1 MKDLN
6 GGFEMKDIL
15 PFSLEYNS
23 FSYFIVAKLNTS
35 DASSRFFFSFNIH
48 NVWLLHTLYEVF
60 YCSLCC
66 NIMPSGAL
74 PYLEKLQSDSSNAQ

>member
-35 DASSRFFFSFNIH
+35 DASSRFFFF
-48 NVWLLHTLYEVF
+48 LQHT
-60 YCSLCC
+60 
-66 NIMPSGAL
+66 
-74 PYLEKLQSDSSNAQ
+74 